1 MKGPDW
7 MSGPRSAARRDEGAQ
22 APTAGQETTEQIKGS
37 AVLMSGRVIE
47 VLANMVVQVLVVR
60 YLSKGDYGAFAYA
73 LSFVASIRILVT
85 LGHGRTITRFFAIYE
100 ERRQYDKLFGAI
112 LMEFVII
119 GGMGLACFLGAWA
132 FQGWLGA
139 TLVGDPDVMSVL
151 LVVMVLAPFEALDTI
166 MEGLFAVFARP
177 RAVFLRRYVLSP
189 ALKLCVVVALVVSGR
204 GVMFLA
210 VGYVIVSAV
219 GFAAYIPA
227 LMSVLRHRGILEHFD
242 WRSAQMPVKEVFNF
256 SIPLL
261 SNELLLISID
271 TVSVM
276 ILGFYRG
283 TGAVAAFRAIR
294 PAATLNSFVMR
305 SFNLLFLPLASRMH
319 ARSDEAGMRE
329 AYWRTAAWIAVL
341 TFPMFAVTFV
351 FSEAMT
357 VTLFG
362 ERYRD
367 SAVYLTILS
376 VGYYLNAA
384 FGFNSI
390 VLQVV
395 GRLRYLVIVNTAAA
409 ATNIALCLLLVP
421 AHGALGV
428 ALAGSIA
435 MILQNLSN
443 QYGLRRVG
451 VGFFPRTHARVYGS
465 IGVAISI
472 LWLLERVLRPGMIGS
487 VVLTG
492 LGGAAVLAVN
502 RQLLKIIDMYPS
514 LAAVPLMGRFVGKPP
529 EESAP
534 PITRGRA

>member
-1 MKGPDW
+1 MSDPRPVAGSNSGKG
-7 MSGPRSAARRDEGAQ
+7 AHV
-22 APTAGQETTEQIKGS
+22 PTAGQETTEQIKGS

-73 LSFVASIRILVT
+73 LSFVATIRILVT

-112 LMEFVII
+112 LMEFSII
-119 GGMGLACFLGAWA
+119 GAMGLTSFLGAWA

-139 TLVGDPDVMSVL
+139 TLAQDPYVVSVL
-151 LVVMVLAPFEALDTI
+151 LVVLVLAPFEALDEI

-177 RAVFLRRYVLSP
+177 KAVFLRRYVLSP
-189 ALKLCVVVALVVSGR
+189 ALKLCVVVTLVVSGR
-204 GVMFLA
+204 GIMFLA
-210 VGYVIVSAV
+210 LGYVIVSAIGLAV
-219 GFAAYIPA
+219 YIPA
-227 LMSVLRHRGILEHFD
+227 MLRVLRHRGILEHFH
-242 WRSAQMPVKEVFNF
+242 WRSAKMPVKEVFNF

-261 SNELLLISID
+261 SAEFVLISID
-271 TVSVM
+271 TISVM

-305 SFNLLFLPLASRMH
+305 SFNLLFLPLASRLY

-351 FSEAMT
+351 FAEAMT
-357 VTLFG
+357 VMLFG

-384 FGFNSI
+384 FGFNSTI
-390 VLQVV
+390 LQVA
-395 GRLRYLVIVNTAAA
+395 GRLRYLVVVNTTAAV
-409 ATNIALCLLLVP
+409 TNIALCLLLVP
-421 AHGALGV
+421 AHGPLGV
-428 ALAGSIA
+428 ALSGSIA
-435 MILQNLSN
+435 MVLQNVSN
-443 QYGLRRVG
+443 QFGLRHVG
-451 VGFFPRTHARVYGS
+451 VGFFPRTHVRVYGS
-465 IGVAISI
+465 IVMAISV
-472 LWLLERVLRPGMIGS
+472 LWVLERMLRPGIIGS
-487 VVLTG
+487 VMLAG
-492 LGGAAVLAVN
+492 LGAAAVFVVN
-502 RQLLKIIDMYPS
+502 RHLLSIIDMYPG
-514 LAAVPLMGRFVGKPP
+514 LATVPLVRRFLGEPS
-529 EESAP
+529 EESVP
-534 PITRGRA
+534 PTNRGRGA